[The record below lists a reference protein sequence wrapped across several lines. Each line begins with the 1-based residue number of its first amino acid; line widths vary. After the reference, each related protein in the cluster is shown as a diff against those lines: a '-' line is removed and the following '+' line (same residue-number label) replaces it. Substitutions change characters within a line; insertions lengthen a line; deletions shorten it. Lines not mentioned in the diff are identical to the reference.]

1 MGNFSAFFKSIDYFF
16 IIDIL
21 VFLFAFTVMVIF
33 FVLKRNIKIPLF
45 LIALFTI
52 ELALHIGAGFRDS
65 DKHKT
70 LLIAKYVMHYFN
82 IFVLIGFCVTYQSD
96 LKDLTQRIFANK
108 KHKGKSKFSTDELFD
123 ATENILTACQ
133 NMAKQDIGAI
143 IIIENE
149 GDELNKSIIESGV
162 YLDAKISSGL
172 LESIFNTK
180 APLHD
185 GAVVVKGDRVVAAG
199 CFLSL
204 TEKENLSKELGT
216 RHRAAIGVT
225 EQTDVLAIVVSEE
238 TGIISVVRN
247 GNIRRYITMEVLK
260 GEIEKSYGIV
270 QADTT
275 VENLRNYIQ

>member
-16 IIDIL
+16 VIDIL
-21 VFLFAFTVMVIF
+21 VFLFAFIVMIIF

-45 LIALFTI
+45 LTALFTI

-143 IIIENE
+143 IIIQRPRFMM
-149 GDELNKSIIESGV
+149 EL
-162 YLDAKISSGL
+162 
-172 LESIFNTK
+172 
-180 APLHD
+180 
-185 GAVVVKGDRVVAAG
+185 
-199 CFLSL
+199 
-204 TEKENLSKELGT
+204 
-216 RHRAAIGVT
+216 
-225 EQTDVLAIVVSEE
+225 
-238 TGIISVVRN
+238 
-247 GNIRRYITMEVLK
+247 
-260 GEIEKSYGIV
+260 
-270 QADTT
+270 
-275 VENLRNYIQ
+275 